1 MDKLVRVLEQQPLV
15 SREWTP
21 ENGQAKIIKS
31 VSVKMTDGID
41 TFVGEATDQLAEVI
55 DKTPLNKD
63 HIHAVQTRIRV
74 NTWKT
79 KDGKD
84 AMSNNITIIKIVEL

>member
-1 MDKLVRVLEQQPLV
+1 MDKLVIVLEQQPLV

-21 ENGQAKIIKS
+21 ENGEKKLIKS
-31 VSVKMTDGID
+31 VTLKLTDGID
-41 TFVGEATDQLAEVI
+41 TFVGEATDQLAEVL
-55 DKTPLNKD
+55 DETPLNKD
-63 HIHAVQTRIRV
+63 RLHAVQTRIRV

-84 AMSNNITIIKIVEL
+84 AMSNNITILKIVAL